1 MTASGRELLLGD
13 YHVHST
19 FSDDA
24 VSTLAENLAAAGAAG
39 LRELRLI
46 DHVRASTTWVPEFVR
61 AVAAER
67 IPDGL
72 AVFTGV
78 ETKLLDASGAIDTPP
93 DLIVGTGG
101 VGAIVI
107 GDHQFPGTDGPW
119 SPRETTERLAAGL
132 SADDALDLLIT
143 ASIRAM
149 KRTPN
154 AQLAHWFSIL
164 PKVGLS
170 EDQLGR
176 DRLAAWA
183 AAAASTGTIVEV
195 NEKWACPGPDAVAA
209 LIAAGARI
217 VASTDSHVATD
228 VGRYERVARILEDAY
243 GRSQASAEQS
253 AHTASSTSA
262 DSTNAEPTNAES
274 FNAGEEDR

>member
-1 MTASGRELLLGD
+1 MTTTPAGLLLGD
-13 YHVHST
+13 HHVHST

-24 VSTLAENLAAAGAAG
+24 VSTVAENLAAAHAVG

-46 DHVRASTTWVPEFVR
+46 DHVRATTTWVPEFVR
-61 AVAAER
+61 TVAAER
-67 IPDGL
+67 IPSGL
-72 AVFTGV
+72 TVFTGV
-78 ETKLLDASGAIDTPP
+78 ETKLLDASGAVDTPP
-93 DLIVGTGG
+93 DLVVGPGG
-101 VGAIVI
+101 VDAVVI

-132 SADDALDLLIT
+132 SADDALDQLIS
-143 ASIRAM
+143 ASILAM
-149 KRTPN
+149 HRTPN

-170 EDQLGR
+170 EEQLGA
-176 DRLAAWA
+176 DRLSAWA

-217 VASTDSHVATD
+217 VASTDSHSATE
-228 VGRYERVARILEDAY
+228 VGRYERVARILDDAY
-243 GRSQASAEQS
+243 GRSQKDRARKSPARTS
-253 AHTASSTSA
+253 SSHTS
-262 DSTNAEPTNAES
+262 PR
-274 FNAGEEDR
+274 EEDR